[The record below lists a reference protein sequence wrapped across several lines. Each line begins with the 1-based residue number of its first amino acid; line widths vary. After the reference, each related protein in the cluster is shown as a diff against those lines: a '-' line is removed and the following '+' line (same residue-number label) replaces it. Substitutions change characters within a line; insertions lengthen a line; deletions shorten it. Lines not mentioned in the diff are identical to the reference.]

1 MATRQ
6 IVALSGGGF
15 LMEPDNPRL
24 DNHLLGLLEHTRRRV
39 CFIPT
44 ASGDAADFI
53 VRFYRAYP
61 ASRCQPTHLSLF
73 SRGKEELR
81 ALILEQDAV
90 FVGPGNTLNMLALWR
105 LHGLDAVLREAWEQG
120 VLMCGMSAGAM
131 CWFEGGLTDSLGPLS
146 PFRTGLG
153 FLPGTLCPHYD
164 SEPARQP
171 AYHRSIAEGLPAGL
185 AADDGVG
192 FHFIDTRL
200 THTFSSREKAQAW
213 RVESTGAG
221 VRETALPVTFL
232 G

>member
-1 MATRQ
+1 MAERQ

-15 LMEPDNPRL
+15 LMEPNNPCL
-24 DNHLLGLLEHTRRRV
+24 DNHLLELLKDTPKRV

-44 ASGDAADFI
+44 AMGDASDFI

-61 ASRCQPTHLSLF
+61 ASRCQPSHLSLF
-73 SRGKEELR
+73 QRGPEPLR
-81 ALILEQDAV
+81 ELILRQDAV

-120 VLMCGMSAGAM
+120 VLLCGMSAGAM
-131 CWFEGGLTDSLGPLS
+131 CWFEGGLTDSLGTLAA
-146 PFRTGLG
+146 FQNGLG
-153 FLPGTLCPHYD
+153 LLPGTLCPHYD
-164 SEPARQP
+164 SEPARRP
-171 AYHRSIAEGLPAGL
+171 AYHHSIAEGLPGGF

-192 FHFIDTRL
+192 FHFIGTRL
-200 THTFSSREKAQAW
+200 AHTISSREKAQAW
-213 RVESTGAG
+213 RVERTEQG